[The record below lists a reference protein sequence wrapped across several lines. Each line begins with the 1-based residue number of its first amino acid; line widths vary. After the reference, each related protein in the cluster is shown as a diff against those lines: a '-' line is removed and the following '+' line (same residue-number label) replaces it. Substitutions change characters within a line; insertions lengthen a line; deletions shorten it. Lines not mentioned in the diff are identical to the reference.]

1 MKILALLLILM
12 PGISQAGAI
21 SQLGEGDPLKLV
33 FVEMKYLY
41 QAGMEIQQQYTV
53 KDDPIQ
59 MMQCKGQYDFILT
72 RARSMIGTAG
82 QIEDLALRDKVI
94 DASWHAYACASCM
107 KPASSCEPVPGNLEF
122 IKQEILDREAAATD
136 IEAMEQ

>member
-1 MKILALLLILM
+1 MRYLIIGLLSWPSLLY
-12 PGISQAGAI
+12 AGAV

-33 FVEMKYLY
+33 YVEMQYLY
-41 QAGMEIQQQYTV
+41 RAGLEINQKYTNQN
-53 KDDPIQ
+53 DPIQ

-82 QIEDLALRDKVI
+82 QIKEPLLRDKVI

-107 KPASSCEPVPGNLEF
+107 KPVSNCDPVPENLEM
-122 IKQEILDREAAATD
+122 IKNAILEQEEAEHAN
-136 IEAMEQ
+136 E

>member
-1 MKILALLLILM
+1 MKIWALLLMLIT
-12 PGISQAGAI
+12 GISQAGAI

-82 QIEDLALRDKVI
+82 QIEDLELRDKVI

-107 KPASSCEPVPGNLEF
+107 KPASSCDPVPENLEF
-122 IKQEILDREAAATD
+122 IKQEIIDREASATKS
-136 IEAMEQ
+136 ETTEQ

>member
-1 MKILALLLILM
+1 MKIWAILMLLL

-41 QAGMEIQQQYTV
+41 QAGVEIQQQYTD
-53 KDDPIQ
+53 KEDPIQ
-59 MMQCKGQYDFILT
+59 MMQCKGQYDYILT

-82 QIEDLALRDKVI
+82 QIEDPALRDKVI

-107 KPASSCEPVPGNLEF
+107 KPASSCDPVPDNIEF
-122 IKQEILDREAAATD
+122 IKQEILSREATENGDSA
-136 IEAMEQ
+136 E

>member
-1 MKILALLLILM
+1 MKLWTLLFLLIPSL
-12 PGISQAGAI
+12 SQAGAI

-33 FVEMKYLY
+33 FVEMRYLY
-41 QAGMEIQQQYTV
+41 QAGMEINQQFT
-53 KDDPIQ
+53 DNEDPIQ

-82 QIEDLALRDKVI
+82 QIEDPELRDKVI

-107 KPASSCEPVPGNLEF
+107 KPASSCDPVPENLEF
-122 IKQEILDREAAATD
+122 IKQEILSREAA
-136 IEAMEQ
+136 EADNTTE

>member
-1 MKILALLLILM
+1 MKILALLLMVI

-107 KPASSCEPVPGNLEF
+107 KPASSCDPVPENLEF
-122 IKQEILDREAAATD
+122 IKQEILDREAAVTDVEAT
-136 IEAMEQ
+136 EK

>member
-1 MKILALLLILM
+1 MKIWTLLLMLI

-41 QAGMEIQQQYTV
+41 QAGMEIQQQYTE

-82 QIEDLALRDKVI
+82 QIEDSALRDKVI

-107 KPASSCEPVPGNLEF
+107 KPASSCDPVPENLEF
-122 IKQEILDREAAATD
+122 IKQEILDQDAADKESEAT
-136 IEAMEQ
+136 EQ

>member
-1 MKILALLLILM
+1 MKIWALLLMLI

-82 QIEDLALRDKVI
+82 QIEDLALRDKVL

-107 KPASSCEPVPGNLEF
+107 KPASSCDPVPENLEF
-122 IKQEILDREAAATD
+122 IKQEILDREAAANDSETT
-136 IEAMEQ
+136 E

>member
-1 MKILALLLILM
+1 MKIWALLLMLI

-41 QAGMEIQQQYTV
+41 QAGMEIQQQYTD

-82 QIEDLALRDKVI
+82 QIENQALRDKVI

-107 KPASSCEPVPGNLEF
+107 KPASSCDPVPENLEF
-122 IKQEILDREAAATD
+122 IKQEILDQEATASDSEAT
-136 IEAMEQ
+136 EQ